1 MKQMVVHNWQ
11 KGLEMKQ
18 EPYTSNSYLNDYL
31 MDKCQNIFFINIPC
45 RFITFEITDTDSNK
59 HHIPINMK
67 RFLFDYDHSVFLECN
82 KKALSE
88 NEKQGYKL
96 SSVLHESVKP
106 GLGYITDSLEMM
118 FIRYWL
124 SDGSLLGWYRDC
136 GVIPHTYDMDIAI
149 PFEDYK
155 ENIQKHFI
163 GNPNVHIYRVMGNQ
177 TDGLELGL
185 VDYWNN
191 FQYDIFLVYPL
202 NATHMYHGT
211 QGEREKYRL
220 VYF

>member
-1 MKQMVVHNWQ
+1 MPFN
-11 KGLEMKQ
+11 GTRIT
-18 EPYTSNSYLNDYL
+18 Y
-31 MDKCQNIFFINIPC
+31 IFKNIPY
-45 RFITFEITDTDSNK
+45 RFVTFQVTDTDSNK

-67 RFLFDYDHSVFLECN
+67 KFLFDYDHSVFLECN
-82 KKALSE
+82 KKALSK

-96 SSVLHESVKP
+96 SSVRHESVKL

-136 GVIPHTYDMDIAI
+136 GVIPYTQDMDIAV
-149 PFEDYK
+149 PSEDYK
-155 ENIQKHFI
+155 DKIQKYFI
-163 GNPNVHIYRVMGNQ
+163 GNPNVHIHRVLGKIK
-177 TDGLELGL
+177 DGFELGL
-185 VDYWNN
+185 IDTWNH
-191 FQYDIFLVYPL
+191 FQYDIFLIYPL

-211 QGEREKYRL
+211 QGERGKFRF

>member
-1 MKQMVVHNWQ
+1 
-11 KGLEMKQ
+11 
-18 EPYTSNSYLNDYL
+18 
-31 MDKCQNIFFINIPC
+31 
-45 RFITFEITDTDSNK
+45 
-59 HHIPINMK
+59 MK

-118 FIRYWL
+118 YIRYWL

-136 GVIPHTYDMDIAI
+136 GVIPHTYDMDIAV
-149 PFEDYK
+149 PSQDYK
-155 ENIQKHFI
+155 DNIQKHFI

-177 TDGLELGL
+177 TDGLEFGL

-191 FQYDIFLVYPL
+191 FQYDIFLIYPL

-211 QGEREKYRL
+211 QGEREKYRS